1 VQNTAAATGVRT
13 RAAFIRPRQTP
24 FLVALGGYA
33 VTVKAQVPL
42 RLPLKTRTTLAVESL
57 H

>member
-1 VQNTAAATGVRT
+1 MRT